1 MTCKCVYF
9 RESFVCYAADGM
21 EEGMGSINIL
31 IAIIIFSAIILFHEL
46 GHFLLAKA
54 NKVGVIEFS
63 LGMGPRIISFA
74 KTSEG
79 NRVKFF
85 GPTKYFEEHKEFE
98 DHTIYSWKLLP
109 FGGSCM
115 MLGEME
121 DVEDERAFGKKGVWA
136 RMSVIFAGPFFN
148 FILAF
153 VLALFVIGMVGYD
166 PAEITEVAPNM
177 PIEQCGFQKG
187 DVITKING
195 RNIVV
200 NRELMYYLQFHP
212 LSDAP
217 VELTVERGGEELS
230 ATVTPV
236 LTQNEDG
243 KDVYRLGLAYGG
255 ARIRTGVWDTIK
267 YSAYEVKFWIWTTVE
282 SLGQMIS
289 GKVSADEVSG
299 PVGIVKAVGDVV
311 NQSEGIKY
319 KWLNV
324 LSMSILLTANL
335 GVMNL
340 LPIPALD
347 GGRLLFLIIEAIRR
361 KPLPEKFEN
370 YVNMGGFILLMG
382 LMVVILANDILKLI
396 PH

>member
-1 MTCKCVYF
+1 
-9 RESFVCYAADGM
+9 
-21 EEGMGSINIL
+21 MGSTNIL
-31 IAIIIFSAIILFHEL
+31 IAVIIFSAIILFHEL

-74 KTSEG
+74 KTKEG
-79 NRVKFF
+79 PRVKLF
-85 GPTKYFEEHKEFE
+85 GSSKYFEEHKEFE
-98 DHTIYSWKLLP
+98 DHTLYSWKIFP

-121 DVEDERAFGKKGVWA
+121 NIEDDRAFGKKSVWA

-153 VLALFVIGMVGYD
+153 VLALFVIGTVGYD
-166 PAEITEVAPNM
+166 QAAVNKVEPGMPMAES
-177 PIEQCGFQKG
+177 GFQDG
-187 DVITKING
+187 DIITKING

-200 NRELMYYLQFHP
+200 NRELIYYLQFHP

-217 VELTVERGGEELS
+217 VELTAERNGEEIT
-230 ATVTPV
+230 AVVTPQ
-236 LTQNEDG
+236 LSQNESGDE
-243 KDVYRLGLAYGG
+243 VYRLGFTYGNG
-255 ARIRTGVWDTIK
+255 RTRTGFWDTIK
-267 YSAYEVKFWIWTTVE
+267 YSAYEVKFWICTTIE

-289 GKVSADEVSG
+289 GKVSAKDVSG

-311 NQSEGIKY
+311 DQSKSSGAKY
-319 KWLNV
+319 IWLNV

-370 YVNMGGFILLMG
+370 YVNVGGFIVLMG

-396 PH
+396 PPGWK